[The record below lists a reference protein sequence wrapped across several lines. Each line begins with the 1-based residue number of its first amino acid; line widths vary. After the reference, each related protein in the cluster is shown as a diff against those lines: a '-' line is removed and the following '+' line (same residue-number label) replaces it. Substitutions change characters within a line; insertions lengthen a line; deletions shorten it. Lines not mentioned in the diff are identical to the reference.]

1 MEKCKTIQ
9 TVDFESVMRDFEKDI
24 RESEHITKTYV
35 LKKIND
41 IKGSLITYGETEPF
55 TIPSFLNKMP

>member
-9 TVDFESVMRDFEKDI
+9 TADFESVMRDFETDI
-24 RESEHITKTYV
+24 RESDHITKTYV

-55 TIPSFLNKMP
+55 TIPSFLNKLP